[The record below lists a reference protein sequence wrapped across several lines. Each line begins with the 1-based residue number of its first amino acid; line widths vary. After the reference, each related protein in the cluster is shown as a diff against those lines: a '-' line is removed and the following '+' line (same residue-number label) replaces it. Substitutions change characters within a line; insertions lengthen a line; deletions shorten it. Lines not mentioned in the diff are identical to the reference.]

1 MQVMLDTN
9 VIFSMFLFPSDHFN
23 RLKRAL
29 AKEQIVLCSYV
40 VEEVKEVVERKFPDR
55 LKDID
60 DFFQSFPFAMVY
72 TPENFNAEKY
82 PAMRDENDL
91 PILVTAICEDVDVL
105 ISGDK
110 DFTVLEIDRPEILT
124 PSEFLERYR

>member
-1 MQVMLDTN
+1 
-9 VIFSMFLFPSDHFN
+9 MFLFPNDHFN
-23 RLKRAL
+23 HLKKAL

-40 VEEVKEVVERKFPDR
+40 VAEMKEVVEKKFPGR

-60 DFFQSFPFAMVY
+60 DFFQSFPFTMAY
-72 TPENFNAEKY
+72 TPENFDAEKY

-91 PILVTAICEDVDVL
+91 PILVTAIREDVDIL

-110 DFTVLEIDRPEILT
+110 DFVVLEIERPEILT
-124 PSEFLERYR
+124 PSEFLERHG